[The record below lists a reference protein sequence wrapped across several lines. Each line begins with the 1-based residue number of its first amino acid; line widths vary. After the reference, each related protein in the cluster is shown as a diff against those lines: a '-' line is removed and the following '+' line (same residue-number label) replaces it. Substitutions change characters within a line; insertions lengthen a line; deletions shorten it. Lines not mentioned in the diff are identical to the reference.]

1 MQLYFLLSKISFLK
15 KSYTRKFLFVAFLG
29 IHIPL
34 IGLIMA
40 LIFSEKHFSP
50 LFIILFTLFLTLV
63 ATLVTLFVIYKLIQ
77 PIENSSK
84 ALMNYKQ
91 TRTLPNLPLHYKD
104 EAGLLMSNV
113 QNSINEN
120 DNYRNQ
126 KQDLIYLMAHDLKNY
141 AHHPKMLAQQ
151 ILEEDNNQLKED
163 YTRLIVDSANQQIE
177 FLETIISILKQEE
190 EIGMAEIKKTKVV
203 IESIIESV
211 QEQLGLELKEKN
223 ITLEVVG
230 KTDEVILQINEILL
244 TRVVFNLIY
253 NSLKFSYP
261 NGIIKMTIEK
271 TDGFL
276 VITVKDYGIG
286 FDDSKKEEL
295 FKKFSSM
302 GRLGTNN
309 EKSTGVGLYLCHQ
322 IVKKYNGSIDAFSE
336 GKDKGATFTV
346 KFELF

>member
-1 MQLYFLLSKISFLK
+1 MQLYFTLSKISFLK

-34 IGLIMA
+34 LGLIMA
-40 LIFSEKHFSP
+40 LIFFDKYFSP
-50 LFIILFTLFLTLV
+50 LFIILFTLFLTLA
-63 ATLVTLFVIYKLIQ
+63 ATLVTLFVIYKLIK

-91 TRTLPNLPLHYKD
+91 TRTLPNLPTNYID
-104 EAGLLMSNV
+104 EAGLLMANV

-120 DNYRNQ
+120 DNYLNQ
-126 KQDLIYLMAHDLKNY
+126 KQDLIYLMAHDLKNF
-141 AHHPKMLAQQ
+141 AIHPKMLAQL
-151 ILEEDNNQLKED
+151 ILEEDDDQLKED

-177 FLETIISILKQEE
+177 FIESIISVLRQEE
-190 EIGMAEIKKTKVV
+190 EIGKAEIKKSKVAFK
-203 IESIIESV
+203 SIIEII
-211 QEQLGLELKEKN
+211 QEQLKLELKEKN
-223 ITLEVVG
+223 SILEVVG
-230 KTDEVILQINEILL
+230 KTNEVILQINEILL

-253 NSLKFSYP
+253 NALKFSYS
-261 NGIIKMTIEK
+261 NAIIKVSIEK

-276 VITVKDYGIG
+276 VITVKDSGIG
-286 FDDSKKEEL
+286 FDNSKKDEL

-322 IVKKYNGSIDAFSE
+322 IVKKFNGSIEAFSE